1 MKTGFTLI
9 ELLTVV
15 LIVGILSG
23 VALPQYRKAVHK
35 ARVAEAQNILRVLYD
50 SSERLAGEFGY
61 RSYPALL
68 TAKSNG
74 ASYGIS
80 RLDMFDADSYKSAVS
95 ANPCNIEADNF
106 QLICENFSY
115 KLNVANADKN
125 YVVAKKLKS
134 PYTGTLIVFDR
145 EEGEI
150 YCQEASSDTEACDVF
165 GLDTVSGISY

>member
-1 MKTGFTLI
+1 MKKGFTLI

-23 VALPQYRKAVHK
+23 VALPQYRKAVQK
-35 ARVAEAQNILRVLYD
+35 SQVSEAQNMLRVMYD

-68 TAKSNG
+68 TAKS
-74 ASYGIS
+74 ASASSYGIS
-80 RLDMFDADSYKSAVS
+80 RLDMFDQNALPRGCSLSTGNMEMV
-95 ANPCNIEADNF
+95 C
-106 QLICENFSY
+106 LNFSY
-115 KLNVANADKN
+115 KINSSANGAN